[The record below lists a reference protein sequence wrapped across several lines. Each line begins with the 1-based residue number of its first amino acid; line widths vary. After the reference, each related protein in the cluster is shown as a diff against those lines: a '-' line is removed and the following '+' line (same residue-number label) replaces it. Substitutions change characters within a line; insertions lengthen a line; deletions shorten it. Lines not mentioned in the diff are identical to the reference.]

1 MGAVVLGFMVTGV
14 GCLGVVCF
22 VVLAGL
28 VSTSLLVGLLA
39 TWGLEVVSWGVG
51 FLLVHV
57 VILGCGLWVVTWV
70 LTWVVTG
77 GSVVNWLVHVAVLG
91 CGLWVVTWVVTSGGF
106 VVNSKFSCPVRF
118 SWVFILVLALASSLS
133 FPLNISW
140 INNCTLL
147 FSGLAGCWL
156 LVLVGVGWLVG
167 FGLGGLGRGVGSGT
181 DGSETAAV
189 VPTLGGLGWGLSWR
203 PIFVIVSIPIFRR
216 VASPPP
222 S

>member
-1 MGAVVLGFMVTGV
+1 M
-14 GCLGVVCF
+14 
-22 VVLAGL
+22 
-28 VSTSLLVGLLA
+28 
-39 TWGLEVVSWGVG
+39 
-51 FLLVHV
+51 
-57 VILGCGLWVVTWV
+57 VTWV

-77 GSVVNWLVHVAVLG
+77 GSVVTWLVHVSVLG
-91 CGLWVVTWVVTSGGF
+91 CGLWVVAWVVTLGGF

-118 SWVFILVLALASSLS
+118 SWVFILVLALISFLS

-140 INNCTLL
+140 ISSCTLL
-147 FSGLAGCWL
+147 FSGLVGCWL

-167 FGLGGLGRGVGSGT
+167 FGLGGLGRGVGSET

-203 PIFVIVSIPIFRR
+203 PIFVIISIPILRR